1 MSMFAGLD
9 AEAYDREYSDRVLI
23 RRIALYFAA
32 YRGKVAS
39 ISLLVTAMAIFGAA
53 LPIVIARGVDAL
65 EEQLSD
71 LLVVALPAF
80 VALVGVLN
88 WAANWARRRLT
99 QRVTGDVML
108 SLRRDA
114 FRASVQHDLS
124 FYDEFKTGRIVSRIT
139 SDTQEFAQVVVL
151 VTDLISQVLVVLI
164 LLPILF
170 SIEWRLTL
178 LLLATT
184 PVVYVAAAGF
194 RKLARHVTR
203 QGSRAMAEVNAAIQE
218 AVTGIHIA
226 KNFRQEQAIYES
238 FNRVNALS
246 YRINLRRGMVLATI
260 FPVLNALGGVGTAL
274 LVYFGGQAAVAG
286 AITAGAWFLF
296 VTSVERFW
304 FPMINIAA
312 FWSQFQGGLSAAERI
327 FALIDAE
334 PAVRQT
340 GGRPAP
346 RLRGAIRFDHVDF
359 RYSKQETV
367 LESFSLR
374 IAAGENVALVGHTGA
389 GKSSIAKLIARFYE
403 FQSGRLTIDGHDI
416 RSFDL
421 QSYRRQLGIVS
432 QTPFLFSGTVA
443 DNIRYGSLEL
453 SDGDIEA
460 IARRIGGGEWL
471 DSLPDGL
478 RADVGERGDR
488 LSMGQRQLVA
498 LTRVLAQQPAIF
510 ILDEAT
516 ASVDPFT
523 ESQIREALDLIL
535 AGCTSILIAHRLST
549 VKSADRIIVLREGE
563 IIEEGNHAALMAQ
576 GGHYAELYDTYFR
589 HQSLEYIL
597 SGPKQ
602 RAPAFA
608 REARAAVVGNQ
619 DFGSL

>member
-1 MSMFAGLD
+1 MFAGLD

-53 LPIVIARGVDAL
+53 LPLVIARGVDAL
-65 EEQLSD
+65 EEQPSD
-71 LLVVALPAF
+71 LLYIALPAF

-184 PVVYVAAAGF
+184 PAVYVVALSF
-194 RKLARHVTR
+194 RRLARRVTR

-218 AVTGIHIA
+218 VVTGIHIA

-274 LVYFGGQAAVAG
+274 LVYFGGLSAAAG

-334 PAVRQT
+334 PVVRQIDN
-340 GGRPAP
+340 RPAP
-346 RLRGAIRFDHVDF
+346 KLRGEICFDRVNF

-367 LESFSLR
+367 LEDFSLC

-443 DNIRYGSLEL
+443 DNVRYGSLEL
-453 SDGDIEA
+453 SDGDIES

-471 DSLPDGL
+471 DVLPDGL
-478 RADVGERGDR
+478 RSDVGERGDR

-523 ESQIREALDLIL
+523 ESQIKEALDLIL

-563 IIEEGNHAALMAQ
+563 IIEEGNHASLMAQ

-602 RAPAFA
+602 RVPAFA
-608 REARAAVVGNQ
+608 RQ
-619 DFGSL
+619 DFGSLLRLPKSQE